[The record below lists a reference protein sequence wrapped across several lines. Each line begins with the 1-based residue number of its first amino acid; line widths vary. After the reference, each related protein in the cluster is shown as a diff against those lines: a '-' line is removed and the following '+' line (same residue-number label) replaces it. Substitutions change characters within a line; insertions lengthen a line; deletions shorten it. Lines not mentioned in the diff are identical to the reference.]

1 MRVGGRS
8 VFAGVGMRRGGEILV
23 CIDNFALR
31 VSVIGIAETVA
42 NSEDNLLTAT
52 SGEAKKS
59 RHDVVAFLR
68 SVLFYAFNFF
78 KVCQLKKKKNS

>member
-1 MRVGGRS
+1 MGVAGWS
-8 VFAGVGMRRGGEILV
+8 VFAGVGMRSSGVILV

-31 VSVIGIAETVA
+31 VSVIGIAETGA
-42 NSEDNLLTAT
+42 NSEDDLLTAT
-52 SGEAKKS
+52 SWEAEKS